1 MPEVKIGL
9 IPGAG
14 GTQRL
19 PRVLGVEAALNMI
32 VSGEPIK
39 SEMLSMLPGQK
50 LFDKMSASPDTLM
63 DEALSFAREVSAV
76 RPLPRVR
83 DLPCKHPQG
92 DAYFQFTRNMVKGMA
107 KNYPAPPKCVDAV
120 RQPLRKNLM
129 KVWCLSVS
137 SSST

>member
-1 MPEVKIGL
+1 VGVWNWRWAVITVLRHRVPSIALPEVKIGL

-19 PRVLGVEAALNMI
+19 PRVLGVEPALNMI

-39 SEMLSMLPGQK
+39 SEMLAMLPGQK
-50 LFDKMSASPDTLM
+50 LFDQDGRSAPESLM
-63 DEALSFAREVSAV
+63 DEAMKFAREVADV

-107 KNYPAPPKCVDAV
+107 KK
-120 RQPLRKNLM
+120 
-129 KVWCLSVS
+129 LSCA
-137 SSST
+137 T